1 MCKGSRLQSHKR
13 LMKQKGS
20 TSERYVKTIQGSRY
34 VLFIKKYR
42 PLVPDSKS
50 SPPSR
55 PPAGRPG
62 RCTPW
67 RQRGRG
73 RAAGRRTGA
82 EREEK
87 GYM

>member
-42 PLVPDSKS
+42 PLVPDSCSWLFSVLLLQGTCLKVLN
-50 SPPSR
+50 SR
-55 PPAGRPG
+55 S
-62 RCTPW
+62 
-67 RQRGRG
+67 
-73 RAAGRRTGA
+73 
-82 EREEK
+82 E
-87 GYM
+87 